1 MLPFNQLSEI
11 CQDVRYLKQVRLL
24 RNLTLIQMGEL
35 MNVDYSTLS
44 KLERGELEFTSVY
57 YSRFE
62 AACRKIRL
70 NNAEIV
76 SLRKVI
82 ELKEKYATGG
92 KRK

>member
-1 MLPFNQLSEI
+1 MLPYNQDIYS
-11 CQDVRYLKQVRLL
+11 DVRYLKQVRLL
-24 RNLTLIQMGEL
+24 RNLTLKDMERL
-35 MNVDYSTLS
+35 MNVDQSTLS
-44 KLERGELEFTSVY
+44 KLENGQLDFTPIY

-62 AACRKIRL
+62 TACKKIRL
-70 NNAEIV
+70 SNIEIA